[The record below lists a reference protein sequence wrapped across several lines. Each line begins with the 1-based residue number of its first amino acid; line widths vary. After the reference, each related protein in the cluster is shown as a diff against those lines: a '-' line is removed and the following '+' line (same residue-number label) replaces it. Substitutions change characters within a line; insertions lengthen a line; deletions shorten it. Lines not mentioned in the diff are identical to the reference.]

1 MSDNFVSKSFL
12 AGTFGGLCGVSLS
25 HPFDTLRVRIQTE
38 GAFKYRGIKDLYKGI
53 GPPLFGVM
61 MEKTIVF
68 GSYNVAYQYLKKK
81 RPEAEKEMTNHFVA
95 GVFSGAACTSI
106 VTPLERIKI
115 NLQNTK
121 SEYRNTLDFLRK
133 SSLDVRTLYRGW
145 TSTLTRE
152 MPGYGIYFWTYESLR
167 KRVDTQKN
175 MALKSFLMG
184 GFSGAFAWLFIYPSD
199 VVKSRLQME
208 GNQYRGLID
217 CVKQSVKNE
226 GIGVFYRGFYTAL
239 LRAVPLHA
247 GVFMGYE
254 LFMRMS

>member
-1 MSDNFVSKSFL
+1 MKDDTFYKSFM
-12 AGTFGGLCGVSLS
+12 AGTFGGLCGISIS

-38 GAFKYRGIKDLYKGI
+38 NKFTYRGIRDMYKGI

-61 MEKTIVF
+61 LEKTIVF
-68 GSYNVAYQYLKKK
+68 GSYNFANVHLNRYFPDNPML
-81 RPEAEKEMTNHFVA
+81 NHFGA
-95 GVFSGAACTSI
+95 GVFSGIACTSI
-106 VTPLERIKI
+106 VTPVERVKI
-115 NLQNTK
+115 NLQNSK
-121 SEYRNTLDFLRK
+121 SEYKNSAEYLRQTIQK
-133 SSLDVRTLYRGW
+133 SGFRSLYRGW

-167 KRVDTQKN
+167 QRVNRDTN

-184 GFSGAFAWLFIYPSD
+184 GLSGAFAWLFIYPSD
-199 VVKSRLQME
+199 VIKSRLQLD
-208 GNQYRGLID
+208 GNKYTGIVD
-217 CVKQSVKNE
+217 CARKSVKAD

-254 LFMRMS
+254 LFMRT